1 MFACQ
6 KQNNKEQYE
15 KSKLQYIC
23 KLTNNI
29 LENYR
34 MLESSSFFR
43 LLFSFMLRIFWNNKT
58 KLEKIILCLCTL
70 YVHPD
75 SKSTKFQ

>member
-6 KQNNKEQYE
+6 KQNNKEQY
-15 KSKLQYIC
+15 KKLKLYC

-34 MLESSSFFR
+34 MLESTSFFR

-58 KLEKIILCLCTL
+58 KLEKIILCLYPL